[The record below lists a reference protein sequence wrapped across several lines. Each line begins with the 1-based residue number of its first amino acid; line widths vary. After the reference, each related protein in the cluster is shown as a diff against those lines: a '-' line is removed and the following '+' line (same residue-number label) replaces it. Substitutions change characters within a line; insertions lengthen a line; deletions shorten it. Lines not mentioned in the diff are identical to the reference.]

1 MENKWTLAAGCVVAL
16 AALSFAW
23 SAALT
28 FLATGSLKALNTM
41 EPWAVYS
48 FMWTYGF
55 SGRAGTLLWHSFVIA
70 LIASG
75 VLTIPLFLLRQPTWY
90 GDARWARHGEISTT
104 QLRADDGV
112 VLGKKNGK
120 LLRNAEP
127 VHTLVAAPTRSGK
140 GVGVVIPNLLSWNG
154 SVVVLDI
161 KKENYAI
168 TAGHRRKYHPV
179 YLWAPMDEHSHRYNP
194 LDFISREPTRRITE
208 LQKLATIL
216 VPHSGRGEKMWVE
229 EARQLFIGLTLL
241 VLDDKQVPHTIGQV
255 YRTLMSETDLAQ
267 IIRLA
272 LDDRERTLDPICR
285 RLLASFKNKADKE
298 RSGVKSNLTSALGL
312 WSNPRID
319 AATAASDFDLSDFRR
334 KRAAVYVG
342 VGQDQLMT
350 LAPLLNLF
358 FQQAVAT
365 LSRAKPGTNEPHEVL
380 FLIDEFAM
388 LGEMPT
394 LATGLA
400 LLAGYGIR
408 IMVIVQG
415 LGQLENIYS
424 KGGTEDIL
432 QNCALQIFF
441 ASNDDNTTHYVSN
454 RLGTKTVQ
462 VKSKSQSQDW
472 KTTTAVSY
480 IARPLLDPEEVRR
493 LPPKQAIIF
502 KETSRPVLAEKIRY
516 YEDAL
521 FADRVI
527 DPPPVPA
534 LEIPRPQLD
543 RGEQAVAELEKLL
556 DEDSPAEKPGDGEA
570 VASDLEAVYAAFRED
585 MPAERSEA

>member
-1 MENKWTLAAGCVVAL
+1 MQEKALWIGAAGVFL
-16 AALSFAW
+16 AVLFLFW
-23 SAALT
+23 SAVLT
-28 FLATGSLKALNTM
+28 LQLGRSIQDVL
-41 EPWAVYS
+41 PWTVVEFIAVY
-48 FMWTYGF
+48 GVD
-55 SGRAGTLLWHSFVIA
+55 GRPGALLRHSFVWA
-70 LIASG
+70 LL
-75 VLTIPLFLLRQPTWY
+75 LTVAVALPVFFLRRPTWY
-90 GDARWARHGEISTT
+90 GDARWARPGELRTA

-120 LLRNAEP
+120 LLRNNEP
-127 VHTLVAAPTRSGK
+127 IHALVAAPTRSGK
-140 GVGVVIPNLLSWNG
+140 GVGVVIPNLLYWNG

-161 KKENYAI
+161 KKENYAL

-179 YLWAPMDEHSHRYNP
+179 YLWAPMDAHSHTYNP
-194 LDFISREPTRRITE
+194 LDFISHEATRRITE

-216 VPHSGRGEKMWVE
+216 VPHAGHGERMWVE

-267 IIRLA
+267 VITLA

-319 AATAASDFDLSDFRR
+319 AATAGSDFDLREFRR

-342 VGQDQLMT
+342 VGQDQLQT

-365 LSRAKPGTNEPHEVL
+365 LSQAKPGQDEPHEVL

-388 LGEMPT
+388 LGDMPT

-408 IMVIVQG
+408 VIVIVQG
-415 LGQLENIYS
+415 LGQLEHIYN

-441 ASNDDNTTHYVSN
+441 ASNDDRTTHYVSD
-454 RLGTKTVQ
+454 RLGTKTVKVHSRQ
-462 VKSKSQSQDW
+462 QGQDW
-472 KTTTAVSY
+472 STMTTTSY
-480 IARPLLDPEEVRR
+480 TGLPLLPPEEVRR
-493 LPPKQAIIF
+493 LDPQQAIIF
-502 KETSRPVLAEKIRY
+502 KEAARPGLAKKIRY
-516 YEDAL
+516 YADNM
-521 FADRVI
+521 FANRVI
-527 DPPPVPA
+527 DPPSVPA
-534 LEIPRPQLD
+534 LAIPRPPLD
-543 RGEQAVAELEKLL
+543 RGEQAVAALEKLL
-556 DEDSPAEKPGDGEA
+556 DEDTPTKEPGNGA
-570 VASDLEAVYAAFRED
+570 AASDFADVYAAFRED
-585 MPAERSEA
+585 MPTERSEA